1 MELVIKIAA
10 VGVIVAVLQQI
21 LSRSG
26 RDDYAMIMVLAGIV
40 TAVAML
46 LREVSDVFDSV
57 SSFLSSS
64 CSFNH
69 FAYNKPSSLVSIPP
83 YLVSSGFMAI

>member
-57 SSFLSSS
+57 SSFF
-64 CSFNH
+64 SF
-69 FAYNKPSSLVSIPP
+69 
-83 YLVSSGFMAI
+83 